1 MHPAKRERRCRYTAS
16 PDQGSEKTPLR
27 DAEMIRTQTDE
38 REVQTMNPYNQTNN
52 LAEVSQ
58 YESIR

>member
-1 MHPAKRERRCRYTAS
+1 MRPAREKAGA
-16 PDQGSEKTPLR
+16 DTPFPPIKETRPLPFR
-27 DAEMIRTQTDE
+27 DAGALRTQIDE

-52 LAEVSQ
+52 LAEVSR

>member
-27 DAEMIRTQTDE
+27 DAEVRSTYYTDHE
-38 REVQTMNPYNQTNN
+38 RNTT
-52 LAEVSQ
+52 
-58 YESIR
+58 